1 MLPTSYDDDLI
12 QDYDIAEQTTRTY
25 RLNFDGRNSAGMLDG
40 REAMKQAIYL
50 ILNTERYRYE
60 MYSWDYGI
68 ELEELIGDQNSDTLQ
83 VNVRNAITDALIQ
96 DDRITEVSDFEFKRE
111 HERLS
116 VTFSVTTTEGDIQS
130 ELSWWGDR
138 LEVKI

>member
-12 QDYDIAEQTTRTY
+12 QDYDIVEQATRTY
-25 RLNFDGRNSAGMLDG
+25 RLNFGGRNSVGMLDG

-60 MYSWDYGI
+60 MYSWDYGV
-68 ELEELIGDQNSDTLQ
+68 ELEELIGEQNSDTIQ
-83 VNVRNAITDALIQ
+83 VNIKNTITDALMQ
-96 DDRITEVSDFEFKRE
+96 DDRITGVSDFEFKRE
-111 HERLS
+111 RERLS
-116 VTFSVTTTEGDIQS
+116 VIFNVATTEGDIQS

-138 LEVKI
+138 WEVKI

>member
-12 QDYDIAEQTTRTY
+12 QDYDIAGQVTRTY
-25 RLNFDGRNSAGMLDG
+25 RLSFDGKNSAGMLDG
-40 REAMKQAIYL
+40 CEAMKQAIYL

-60 MYSWDYGI
+60 MYSWDYGV

-83 VNVRNAITDALIQ
+83 VNVRNAITDALMQ

-111 HERLS
+111 RERIS
-116 VTFSVTTTEGDIQS
+116 VIFNVSTTEGDIQS

-138 LEVKI
+138 WEVKI

>member
-83 VNVRNAITDALIQ
+83 VNVRNTITDALIQ

>member
-12 QDYDIAEQTTRTY
+12 QDYDIAERATRTY

-50 ILNTERYRYE
+50 ILNTERYSYE
-60 MYSWDYGI
+60 MYSWDYGV

-83 VNVRNAITDALIQ
+83 VNVRNAITDALMQ

-111 HERLS
+111 HGYLT
-116 VTFSVTTTEGDIQS
+116 VTFNVATTEGDIQS

-138 LEVKI
+138 WEVKI

>member
-1 MLPTSYDDDLI
+1 MLPASYDDDLI
-12 QDYDIAEQTTRTY
+12 QDYDIAEQATRTY
-25 RLNFDGRNSAGMLDG
+25 RLDFDGGNSTGMLDG

-60 MYSWDYGI
+60 MYSWDYGV

-83 VNVRNAITDALIQ
+83 VNVRNAITDALMQ
-96 DDRITEVSDFEFKRE
+96 DDRITEVSGFDFERE
-111 HERLS
+111 REYLK
-116 VTFSVTTTEGDIQS
+116 VTFNVATTEGDIPS

-138 LEVKI
+138 WEVKI

>member
-12 QDYDIAEQTTRTY
+12 QDYDIAEQATRTY
-25 RLNFDGRNSAGMLDG
+25 RLSFDGRNSAGMLDG

-68 ELEELIGDQNSDTLQ
+68 ELEELIGAQNSDTLQ
-83 VNVRNAITDALIQ
+83 VNVRNAITDALMQ

-111 HERLS
+111 HGCLT
-116 VTFSVTTTEGDIQS
+116 VTFNVATTEGDIQS

-138 LEVKI
+138 WEVKV